1 MPVRLPIPG
10 KDEGEWGEILNEYL
24 LQAHASDGSLKPGAV
39 AFSTLAPSLQTQIT
53 TTTGSTGPSGP
64 QGPTGATGP
73 AGVTGPIG
81 ATGPQGSAGATG
93 PSGAQG
99 AIGPSGPSGA
109 QGASGAV
116 GAAGPSGATGS
127 SVTVT
132 LVNDADWPPPSDPDP
147 LHWYVR
153 VP

>member
-1 MPVRLPIPG
+1 MIGVSTKQEYYLLMARLPIPG
-10 KDEGEWGEILNEYL
+10 SDEGEWGEILNEYL
-24 LQAHASDGSLKPGAV
+24 SQAHASDGSLKPGAV

-53 TTTGSTGPSGP
+53 TTTGPTGPSGP
-64 QGPTGATGP
+64 EGPTGATGP
-73 AGVTGPIG
+73 AGV
-81 ATGPQGSAGATG
+81 
-93 PSGAQG
+93 SGAQG
-99 AIGPSGPSGA
+99 ATGAMGPSGA
-109 QGASGAV
+109 QGASGAA
-116 GAAGPSGATGS
+116 GATGPTGATGS